1 MMTKVKICG
10 LKEVEHVESVVAAGA
25 DFIGLMF
32 APSKRRITVEQAV
45 ELAAHIPANVKKV
58 GVFVNENAETIKQIA
73 AQVGLDYIQYHGD
86 ESSEQI
92 RAIGL
97 PAIKAFSIRTQ
108 ADVEHAATY
117 DVDYYLFDA
126 PGTDFRGGSGHSFD
140 WTLLDDVSISLDKVI
155 LAGGL
160 TEENVG
166 VAIMLVEPFA
176 VDVSSGVEVDGR
188 KSSDKIKRFVERAKG
203 ELIL

>member
-1 MMTKVKICG
+1 MTKVKICG
-10 LKEVEHVESVVAAGA
+10 LKEVEHVQAAVEAGA

-45 ELAAHIPANVKKV
+45 ELASHIPDNVKKV
-58 GVFVNENAETIKQIA
+58 GVFVNEKPETIKQIA
-73 AQVGLDYIQYHGD
+73 AQVGLDFIQYHGD
-86 ESSEQI
+86 ETAEQI
-92 RAIGL
+92 NAIGL
-97 PAIKAFSIRTQ
+97 PAIKAFSIRNEE
-108 ADVEHAATY
+108 DVNRAAAY

-126 PGTDFRGGSGHSFD
+126 PGTDFRGGSGNSFD
-140 WTLLDDVSISLDKVI
+140 WTLLDDVNIALDKVI

-160 TEENVG
+160 NEENVG
-166 VAIMLVEPFA
+166 IAVMLVDPFA

-188 KSSDKIKRFVERAKG
+188 KSSDKIKGFVERAKG

>member
-1 MMTKVKICG
+1 MTKVKICG
-10 LKEVEHVESVVAAGA
+10 LKEVEHVQAAVEAGA

-45 ELAAHIPANVKKV
+45 ELASHIPDNVKKV
-58 GVFVNENAETIKQIA
+58 GVFVNEKPETIKQIA

-86 ESSEQI
+86 ETAEQI
-92 RAIGL
+92 NAIGL
-97 PAIKAFSIRTQ
+97 PAIKAFSIRNEE
-108 ADVEHAATY
+108 DVNRAAAY

-126 PGTDFRGGSGHSFD
+126 PGTDFRGGSGNSFD
-140 WTLLDDVSISLDKVI
+140 WTLLDDVNIALDKVI

-160 TEENVG
+160 NEENVG
-166 VAIMLVEPFA
+166 IAVMLVDPFA

-188 KSSDKIKRFVERAKG
+188 KSSDKIKGFVERAKG